1 MENSITTSGEYSITR
16 GYHALLGQREKMEN
30 AELIW
35 NSVSL
40 PKHRFTMWLA
50 TQKRLLTK
58 ERLLNMKIQV
68 DDSKCCL
75 CQDTVME
82 TNKHLFVDCEY
93 ATKVRDALLSWSKIN
108 LPARELN
115 NILELIKKKHWK
127 KFKKEVVAALWGA
140 MVYHI
145 WKARNWKQFKG
156 VSLQYSDM
164 VKEITREIVGRIEM
178 YKDSKRAIRSRSFWQ
193 NLCT

>member
-1 MENSITTSGEYSITR
+1 MQS
-16 GYHALLGQREKMEN
+16 Q
-30 AELIW
+30 
-35 NSVSL
+35 SVSL
-40 PKHRFTMWLA
+40 PRQRFTMWLA

-93 ATKVRDALLSWSKIN
+93 ATKVRDALLSWSNIN
-108 LPARELN
+108 LPASELN

-140 MVYHI
+140 MVNHI

-156 VSLQYSDM
+156 VSLQHSDI
-164 VKEITREIVGRIEM
+164 VKEIIRKIVGRIEM
-178 YKDSKRAIRSRSFWQ
+178 YKDSKELLEVEVFGRIYVPRISFV
-193 NLCT
+193 LV